1 MSDKQ
6 TLRRMIRLRKQQ
18 HTADE
23 SPVII
28 ERLKQNAHFLFARTL
43 LLYYALPDEVQTQH
57 LIDELVKQGKTV
69 LLPRV
74 VSDTDMELCRY
85 TGQQDL
91 KKGGLNVWEPVGER
105 FTDYE
110 QIDVAVIPG
119 MAFDHK
125 GHRLGRGKG
134 YYDRML
140 AHISPQATHLYK
152 IGICFPW
159 QMVDAV
165 STDEHDVMMD
175 EVVTKED

>member
-28 ERLKQNAHFLFARTL
+28 ERLKQNAHFLSARTL

-91 KKGGLNVWEPVGER
+91 KKGGLNVWEPWVSDLR
-105 FTDYE
+105 TMSRLTWPSFQAWLST
-110 QIDVAVIPG
+110 IRVIG
-119 MAFDHK
+119 WAEAKAIMTACWHTSRHK
-125 GHRLGRGKG
+125 PH
-134 YYDRML
+134 
-140 AHISPQATHLYK
+140 T
-152 IGICFPW
+152 
-159 QMVDAV
+159 
-165 STDEHDVMMD
+165 STR
-175 EVVTKED
+175 